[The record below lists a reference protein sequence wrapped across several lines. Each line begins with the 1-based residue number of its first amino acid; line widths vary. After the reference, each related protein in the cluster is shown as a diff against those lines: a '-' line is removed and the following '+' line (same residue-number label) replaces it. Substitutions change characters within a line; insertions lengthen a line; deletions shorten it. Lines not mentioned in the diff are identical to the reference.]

1 MQLRPIDENGQYQGS
16 EAGTIAEL
24 SDALFNEYGLSGYSI
39 TPDDILTALIADFKL
54 YAGWATTYT
63 QAKGLTTVIDGTQVV
78 EIGEWAI
85 LDPLIRAHCELI
97 QANRMEATGS
107 LGGERFGLTVSEAS
121 QQYTQAKLEAEK
133 NAFVEEPFFLS
144 FGE

>member
-1 MQLRPIDENGQYQGS
+1 MQLRPVDENGQYQDS
-16 EAGTIAEL
+16 EAGTIASL
-24 SDALFNEYGLSGYSI
+24 SDDLFNEYGLSGYSI

-54 YAGWATTYT
+54 YAGWATTST
-63 QAKGLTTVIDGTQVV
+63 QAKGLTTELNGTQVV
-78 EIGEWAI
+78 SIAEWAI

-107 LGGERFGLTVSEAS
+107 LGGERFGLSVSEAS